1 MDKTFVKSKITL
13 EEVRPRISNI
23 HAYFGV
29 PFDDGG
35 FMMTEQEIKKA
46 KKEFDEA
53 FTNTVA
59 LILGITKE
67 EAKAKIKTKKERG
80 YWCWKHNVE
89 YYVDIKTSKKP
100 ITFSARMHDNQRV
113 TLDVNGEGSHCISY
127 FELTQNGDIYQ
138 SPKTINEINSVE
150 DILKKINKEKRDKLT
165 KELKKLKGYEKKAA
179 KGLETTRNKIKTL
192 KNELEK
198 YK

>member
-1 MDKTFVKSKITL
+1 MDKTFVKSNITL

-53 FTNTVA
+53 FTNAVS

-67 EAKAKIKTKKERG
+67 EAKAKIKTKNEKG
-80 YWCWKHNVE
+80 DWCWKHNVG
-89 YYVDIKTSKKP
+89 YDVDIKTSKKS
-100 ITFSARMHDNQRV
+100 ITFSAWMHDGERI

-138 SPKTINEINSVE
+138 SPRTINEINSVE

-165 KELKKLKGYEKKAA
+165 KELKKLKDYEKKAA

-192 KNELEK
+192 ENELEK

>member
-1 MDKTFVKSKITL
+1 MNKTFVKSNITL

-29 PFDDGG
+29 PFDDDG
-35 FMMTEQEIKKA
+35 FMMTKQEIKKA

-53 FTNTVA
+53 FTNTVS

-67 EAKAKIKTKKERG
+67 KAKAKIKTKKEKE

-89 YYVDIKTSKKP
+89 YDVDIKTSKKS
-100 ITFSARMHDNQRV
+100 ITFSAWMYDNERV
-113 TLDVNGEGSHCISY
+113 TLKINQGSIGH

-150 DILKKINKEKRDKLT
+150 DILKKINKEKCDKLT
-165 KELKKLKGYEKKAA
+165 KELKKLKNYEKKTTET
-179 KGLETTRNKIKTL
+179 LTTTRNKIK
-192 KNELEK
+192 KLEEEISK
-198 YK
+198 L

>member
-1 MDKTFVKSKITL
+1 MDNTFVKSNITL

-67 EAKAKIKTKKERG
+67 KAKEKIKTKKEKG
-80 YWCWKHNVE
+80 HWCWKHNVE
-89 YYVDIKTSKKP
+89 YNVDIRVSKKP
-100 ITFSARMHDNQRV
+100 ITFSAWMHDNQRV
-113 TLDVNGEGSHCISY
+113 TLDVKEGRVGY

-150 DILKKINKEKRDKLT
+150 DILKKINKEKSDRLT
-165 KELKKLKGYEKKAA
+165 KELKNLKNYEKKAA
-179 KGLETTRNKIKTL
+179 KGLETTRNKIKKL
-192 KNELEK
+192 EEELSK
-198 YK
+198 L

>member
-1 MDKTFVKSKITL
+1 MDKTFVKSNITL

-67 EAKAKIKTKKERG
+67 EAKAKIKTKKEKG
-80 YWCWKHNVE
+80 DWCWKHNVE
-89 YYVDIKTSKKP
+89 YNVDIKASKKP
-100 ITFSARMHDNQRV
+100 ITFSAWMHNEERI
-113 TLDVNGEGSHCISY
+113 TLDVNGECSHCISY

-150 DILKKINKEKRDKLT
+150 DILKKINKEKSDRLT
-165 KELKKLKGYEKKAA
+165 KELKKLKNYEKKAA

-192 KNELEK
+192 ENELEK

>member
-1 MDKTFVKSKITL
+1 MDSTFVKSNITL
-13 EEVRPRISNI
+13 EEVRPRISRIN
-23 HAYFGV
+23 AYFGV

-53 FTNTVA
+53 FTNAVS

-67 EAKAKIKTKKERG
+67 EAKAKIKTKKEKG
-80 YWCWKHNVE
+80 DWCWKHNVE
-89 YYVDIKTSKKP
+89 YEVNVRTSKKT
-100 ITFSARMHDNQRV
+100 ITFSAWMHDGERI

-138 SPKTINEINSVE
+138 SPRTMADINSIE

-165 KELKKLKGYEKKAA
+165 KELKNLKSYEKKAA

-192 KNELEK
+192 EEELSK
-198 YK
+198 L